1 MKVIP
6 PKMMGIAQMRKQGS
20 MPVKSSLSAIKRKLK
35 GS

>member
-20 MPVKSSLSAIKRKLK
+20 PVKSSLNAIKRKLRK
-35 GS
+35 